1 MPIKKDCSAEIIE
14 KVAVIEEQ
22 CDAWGA
28 NCALFRREWNL
39 AAWYALTACA
49 RELEQGIPPHERG
62 GSKHQTAAT
71 NLSRATY
78 QLYIEAKQR
87 GFKRLAGRSRMHWTL
102 PESIV
107 ANALKQAFSYSLCCA
122 DFPAW
127 HNNLYSVKSLAGT
140 SIAFDSDAKPRAQQ
154 VMAYEKGYRPAKLRS
169 RPTKPK
175 MLIDADQELLD
186 ILNTVQG
193 RMTAR
198 GNFGFVLPDIEQL
211 HRKLND
217 LFVQKIARTFRRS
230 VDIQLG
236 GYTMAEYQTFHAA
249 FLSLTSA
256 REYLCFVWKQMGHP
270 LPYDELV
277 ILNSSN
283 DWVDG
288 ITKLTK
294 LARKSVEQIVSD
306 LTLGEDAWNCDIN
319 ICPFIPLDDSGHWLA
334 VVPGIVLI
342 TNTEE
347 CILRNRAAR
356 NKHFA
361 DIASTGKEEETREDL
376 RNEFPQ
382 LDIQGPFKL
391 LKGMPDVDVVIEDK
405 KEDCVLLSEL
415 KWLQLPLFVG
425 VRDKRTKEILKGI
438 NQIEFIYNFL
448 SANPDFFFKRGKMS
462 KPLNEF
468 KGVHYC
474 VLCRDYIVDITDGTI
489 PLYSYTAFKT
499 SLEDGASLSETIA
512 YMDSDEWLP
521 KHSIDFIHQ
530 AQPYECNGITITTDM
545 LIPLYGKQLN
555 LIE

>member
-1 MPIKKDCSAEIIE
+1 
-14 KVAVIEEQ
+14 
-22 CDAWGA
+22 
-28 NCALFRREWNL
+28 
-39 AAWYALTACA
+39 
-49 RELEQGIPPHERG
+49 
-62 GSKHQTAAT
+62 
-71 NLSRATY
+71 
-78 QLYIEAKQR
+78 
-87 GFKRLAGRSRMHWTL
+87 
-102 PESIV
+102 
-107 ANALKQAFSYSLCCA
+107 
-122 DFPAW
+122 
-127 HNNLYSVKSLAGT
+127 
-140 SIAFDSDAKPRAQQ
+140 
-154 VMAYEKGYRPAKLRS
+154 
-169 RPTKPK
+169 
-175 MLIDADQELLD
+175 
-186 ILNTVQG
+186 
-193 RMTAR
+193 
-198 GNFGFVLPDIEQL
+198 
-211 HRKLND
+211 
-217 LFVQKIARTFRRS
+217 
-230 VDIQLG
+230 
-236 GYTMAEYQTFHAA
+236 
-249 FLSLTSA
+249 
-256 REYLCFVWKQMGHP
+256 MGHP